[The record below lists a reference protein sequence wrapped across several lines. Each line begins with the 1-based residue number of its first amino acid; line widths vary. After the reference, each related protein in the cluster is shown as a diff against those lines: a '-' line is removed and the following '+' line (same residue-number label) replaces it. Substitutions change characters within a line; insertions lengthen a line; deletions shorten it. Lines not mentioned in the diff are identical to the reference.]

1 MSTFRN
7 ATGVTSTQRIARA
20 AALGVAMLIGGGV
33 SAQLAQAAYTVTLE
47 QMGSNVVATGSGAID
62 LTGMSPLAPG
72 FGGPGLAPNVGD
84 VATGP
89 TALTSVNLYT
99 GFSGPTSFGPGS
111 GAVPDSGTGD
121 AVGIFGDVSV
131 DLLIVPSNYVSD
143 TALSSTSTFDNAT
156 IASLGATPGTYK
168 WTWGT
173 GANADSFTL
182 NIEAVA
188 MPEPSS
194 LTVLVIGLACL
205 GMVVR
210 TRRT

>member
-33 SAQLAQAAYTVTLE
+33 SAQLAQAAYTVTFE
-47 QMGSNVVATGSGAID
+47 QMGSNVVATGSGTID
-62 LTGMSPLAPG
+62 LTGLSPNGPG
-72 FGGPGLAPNVGD
+72 FGGPGLDPNVGS
-84 VATGP
+84 VGTGP
-89 TALTSVNLYT
+89 TALTSVNFYT

-121 AVGIFGDVSV
+121 QVAIYGDVSV
-131 DLLIVPSNYVSD
+131 GLLVVPSNYVSD
-143 TALSSTSTFDNAT
+143 TALSSTSTFDKAT

-188 MPEPSS
+188 MPEPAS
-194 LTVLVIGLACL
+194 LPLLVMGLAGL

-210 TRRT
+210 RRRA